1 MSTETTETTESTTAI
16 TQQGGSTMAF
26 EKTEFKC
33 LDEGEYLVR
42 MSRITEVVSKAG
54 NPMLKISYQV
64 VKKVGDTSEN
74 ESKAKN
80 RLIFENFLTEH
91 KNPKV
96 AEITRDR
103 LDKYLKAVGVDDGL
117 SGVDDDF
124 SRLED
129 YLELPF
135 IAVVGIQAGSN
146 GYKDSNKIKAFK
158 RR

>member
-1 MSTETTETTESTTAI
+1 MSETTTTEAPTTA
-16 TQQGGSTMAF
+16 TQGGSTMAF
-26 EKTEFKC
+26 DKKPFEV
-33 LDEGEYLVR
+33 LAEGDYLVR

-64 VKKVGDTSEN
+64 VKKVGDTAEN

-103 LDKYLKAVGVDDGL
+103 LGNYLKAVGVENGL
-117 SGVDDDF
+117 EGIGDDF
-124 SRLED
+124 SKLDD

-135 IAVVGIQAGSN
+135 IAVVGISPGTN
-146 GYKDSNKIKAFK
+146 GYADSNKIKAFK